1 MSHCPASRGLGH
13 WDNRDK
19 THETMSHYY
28 SLQKYIDPA
37 TRHTCPNCGRLKCF
51 TLYVDPEG
59 IPIHKTVGR
68 CDHESSCGYH
78 LTPKQYFREHPE
90 RSFDIPADRYSRC
103 HTERAQS
110 YGHARP
116 DRPSPDLIPSTLIP
130 QPSGNNHL
138 IAYLKTL
145 IPTSSID
152 RIITDYHIAST
163 PDQATIFL
171 QLDLNGNCRTG
182 KIMQYDPT
190 TGHRIKD
197 EAVPGRISWLHTR
210 LKRRHQLP
218 KDWQIT
224 QCLFGEHLLRKY
236 PDKTIALVESEKTA
250 IICSALM
257 PEYLWLATGGKSQF
271 NQRLT
276 VLKSRKI
283 IAFPD
288 IDGYHTWLTKSTDF
302 PFLDLRVSDLL
313 EKNATPADREAHI
326 DLADWLLRYL
336 ADNDYMHGLK

>member
-1 MSHCPASRGLGH
+1 
-13 WDNRDK
+13 
-19 THETMSHYY
+19 MSHYY

-110 YGHARP
+110 YGHGRP

-130 QPSGNNHL
+130 QPSGDNHL

-145 IPTSSID
+145 IPNPFID
-152 RIITDYHIAST
+152 RIIIDYHIAST
-163 PDQATIFL
+163 YDHSTIFL

-236 PDKTIALVESEKTA
+236 PDKTVALVESEKTA

-336 ADNDYMHGLK
+336 QDTRR